1 MPIRSPRGRSAAYRS
16 VWSWPLRSPLRLAVS
31 ALVVIGLV
39 VGVSAL
45 ATSLRGPQP
54 DPVVTGQP
62 GSRFGPS
69 TSVPRSTASAAPT
82 ALPPVAPLTP
92 TTLPVSQAPAQ
103 ALSVAAAWSRNWATH
118 PDGMTSEQWVAGLRP
133 YTTDE
138 YIGTLTGVDPRNI
151 PASRVTGDPVAV
163 QVSPRSVQVDV
174 PTDALT
180 LRVLVVQSESGGWQV
195 AGYDK
200 A

>member
-1 MPIRSPRGRSAAYRS
+1 VPIRSPRGRSAAYRS
-16 VWSWPLRSPLRLAVS
+16 VWSWPLRSPLRLAVT
-31 ALVVIGLV
+31 AVVVLGLV
-39 VGVSAL
+39 IGVSAL
-45 ATSLRGPQP
+45 ATSLRGPAP
-54 DPVVTGQP
+54 DPVVSGRS
-62 GSRFGPS
+62 GSAVGVGAG
-69 TSVPRSTASAAPT
+69 TSRGSASAEPT

-92 TTLPVSQAPAQ
+92 TTLPLSAAPAQ
-103 ALSVAAAWSRNWATH
+103 ALSVAADWSRNWATH
-118 PDGMTSEQWVAGLRP
+118 PEGMTSEQWVAGLRP

-151 PASRVTGDPVAV
+151 PASRVTGEPKAV
-163 QVSPRSVQVDV
+163 QVSPRSVRVDV

-180 LRVLVVQSESGGWQV
+180 LRVLVVQTESGGWQV